1 MTHPDNQAKKNNVTL
16 QEGKGWKR
24 TFEIEIPKETVDS
37 EFESTYK
44 KYQALA
50 KIPGFRKGKAPMHM
64 VKLRYQDKI
73 KSEVLENLVPQAY
86 EDAVKEAKLSPICL
100 PVIKDLQFEEG
111 APLKFKAE
119 FEVQPEVEAKDYLG
133 LELVRRLKEISE
145 KDVETSLDYLREDFA
160 ELHPVEREAR
170 LQDSLIVDIAKKQD
184 GKEDKVEN
192 QQIFLDPH
200 NMIKD
205 FQQALV
211 GAKADEMKEFEVD
224 YKPDFHNK
232 KLAGKKVQYRINV
245 KEVKEK
251 VLPQADDD
259 FAKTVGEYKNLSEL
273 KNKLKE
279 GLIQRDRKDADTEL
293 KTDLI
298 NQVIRNNPFEVPD
311 TLLNYYLDS
320 VIEDLKKR
328 YQKVDEKKVREEYR
342 DVALAQIR
350 WDFLFHR
357 IAEKENIQVTKEEME
372 NWCEQ
377 NAKAMRVTVE
387 KAIKSLENPSFSKRI
402 KEDLLER
409 KTIDFLLQ
417 HAKIK
422 EEAYIPPEPKKE
434 SSEDK
439 DTSNKTS

>member
-1 MTHPDNQAKKNNVTL
+1 M
-16 QEGKGWKR
+16 
-24 TFEIEIPKETVDS
+24 EIEIPKETVDG
-37 EFESTYK
+37 EFETTYK
-44 KYQALA
+44 KYQTLA
-50 KIPGFRKGKAPMHM
+50 KIPGFRKGKAPLHM

-73 KSEVLENLVPQAY
+73 SSEVLETLVPKAY

-100 PVIKDLQFEEG
+100 PVIKDVHFEEG

-119 FEVQPEVEAKDYLG
+119 FEIQPEVEAKDYLG

-145 KDVETSLDYLREDFA
+145 KDIETSLNYLREDFA
-160 ELHPVEREAR
+160 ELHPVEREAH
-170 LQDSLIVDIAKKQD
+170 LHDSLIVDISKTQD
-184 GKEDKVEN
+184 GKEDQVAN

-211 GAKADEMKEFEVD
+211 GAKAGELKEFEVD

-232 KLAGKKVQYRINV
+232 KLAGKKVKYRIKV

-251 VLPQADDD
+251 ILPQVNDE
-259 FAKTVGEYKNLSEL
+259 FAKTVGEYKNLGEL
-273 KNKLKE
+273 KGKIKE
-279 GLIQRDRKDADTEL
+279 GLIQRDMKDADTEL

-298 NQVIRNNPFEVPD
+298 NQVIRRNPFEVPD
-311 TLLNYYLDS
+311 TLFDYYLDS

-328 YQKVDEKKVREEYR
+328 YQKVDEKKVREEYK
-342 DVALAQIR
+342 DIALAQIR

-357 IAEKENIQVTKEEME
+357 IAEKENIQVTKPEME

-387 KAIKSLENPSFSKRI
+387 EAIKSLENPSFSKRI
-402 KEDLLER
+402 KEDLREK
-409 KTIDFLLQ
+409 KTIDFLLKN
-417 HAKIK
+417 AKIK
-422 EEAYIPPEPKKE
+422 EEPYVPPEPKDENSEAKDP
-434 SSEDK
+434 SS
-439 DTSNKTS
+439 KTT

>member
-1 MTHPDNQAKKNNVTL
+1 MTHPDNQVKKNNVTL

-24 TFEIEIPKETVDS
+24 IFEIEIPKETVDS

-73 KSEVLENLVPQAY
+73 KSEVLETLVPKAY

-100 PVIKDLQFEEG
+100 PVIKDIQFEEG
-111 APLKFKAE
+111 TPLKFKAE

-145 KDVETSLDYLREDFA
+145 KDVETSLNYLREDFA
-160 ELHPVEREAR
+160 ELHPVEREAQ
-170 LQDSLIVDIAKKQD
+170 LQDSLTVDIAKKQD

-211 GAKADEMKEFEVD
+211 GAKAGELKEFEVD

-232 KLAGKKVQYRINV
+232 KLAGKKVQYRVNV

-251 VLPQADDD
+251 VLPQANDD
-259 FAKTVGEYKNLSEL
+259 FAKTVGEYKNLDEL

-298 NQVIRNNPFEVPD
+298 NQVIRRNPFEVPD
-311 TLLNYYLDS
+311 TLFNYYLDS

-387 KAIKSLENPSFSKRI
+387 KAIESLENPSFSKRI

-422 EEAYIPPEPKKE
+422 EEPYVPPEPKKE
-434 SSEDK
+434 SPEDI
-439 DTSNKTS
+439 DTSGKTA

>member
-1 MTHPDNQAKKNNVTL
+1 MSGSNQEEKKSNVTL

-24 TFEIEIPKETVDS
+24 TLEIEIPKEKVDD

-44 KYQALA
+44 KYQTLA
-50 KIPGFRKGKAPMHM
+50 KIPGFRKGKAPLHM

-73 KSEVLENLVPQAY
+73 KSEVLETLVPKAY

-100 PVIKDLQFEEG
+100 PVVKDVQFEEG

-119 FEVQPEVEAKDYLG
+119 FEIQPEVEAKDYLG

-145 KDVETSLDYLREDFA
+145 KDIETSLNYLREDFA
-160 ELHPVEREAR
+160 ELHPVEREAH
-170 LQDSLIVDIAKKQD
+170 LHDSLIVDISKTQD
-184 GKEDKVEN
+184 GKEDKVAN

-211 GAKADEMKEFEVD
+211 GAKAGELKEFEVD

-232 KLAGKKVQYRINV
+232 KLAGKKVKYRINV

-251 VLPQADDD
+251 ILPQVNDD
-259 FAKTVGEYKNLSEL
+259 FAKTVGEYKNLGEL
-273 KNKLKE
+273 KGKIKE
-279 GLIQRDRKDADTEL
+279 GLIQRDMKDADTEL

-298 NQVIRNNPFEVPD
+298 NQVIRRNPFEVPD
-311 TLLNYYLDS
+311 TLFDYYLDS

-328 YQKVDEKKVREEYR
+328 YQKVDEKKVREEYQ

-357 IAEKENIQVTKEEME
+357 IAEKENIQVTKPEME

-387 KAIKSLENPSFSKRI
+387 EAIKSLENPSFSKRI
-402 KEDLLER
+402 KEDLLEK
-409 KTIDFLLQ
+409 KTIDFLLKN
-417 HAKIK
+417 AKIK
-422 EEAYIPPEPKKE
+422 EEPYVPPEPKKE
-434 SSEDK
+434 NSEAKDPSS
-439 DTSNKTS
+439 KTT

>member
-1 MTHPDNQAKKNNVTL
+1 LTQSNEQEKKTNVTL

-24 TFEIEIPKETVDS
+24 TLEIEIPKETVDE

-50 KIPGFRKGKAPMHM
+50 KIPGFRKGKAPLHM

-73 KSEVLENLVPQAY
+73 SSEVLETLVPKAY

-100 PVIKDLQFEEG
+100 PVIKDVQFEEG
-111 APLKFKAE
+111 TPLKFKAE
-119 FEVQPEVEAKDYLG
+119 FEIQPEVEAKDYLG

-145 KDVETSLDYLREDFA
+145 KDIETSLNYLREDFA
-160 ELHPVEREAR
+160 ELHPVEREAQ
-170 LQDSLIVDIAKKQD
+170 LQDSLIVDISKTQD
-184 GKEDKVEN
+184 GKEDKVAN

-211 GAKADEMKEFEVD
+211 GAKAGELKEFEVD

-232 KLAGKKVQYRINV
+232 KLAGKKVKYRINV

-251 VLPQADDD
+251 VLPQVNDE
-259 FAKTVGEYKNLSEL
+259 FAKTVGEYKNLEEL
-273 KNKLKE
+273 KIKIKE
-279 GLIQRDRKDADTEL
+279 GLIQRDMKDADTEL

-298 NQVIRNNPFEVPD
+298 NQVIKRNPFEVPD
-311 TLLNYYLDS
+311 TLFNYYLDS

-328 YQKVDEKKVREEYR
+328 YQKVDEKKVREEYH

-387 KAIKSLENPSFSKRI
+387 EAIKSLENPSFSKRI

-409 KTIDFLLQ
+409 KTIDFLLKN
-417 HAKIK
+417 AKIK
-422 EEAYIPPEPKKE
+422 EEAYVPPEPKKE
-434 SSEDK
+434 NSEDK
-439 DTSNKTS
+439 DTSSKTA

>member
-1 MTHPDNQAKKNNVTL
+1 LSESNQEEKKSNVTL
-16 QEGKGWKR
+16 HEGKGWKR
-24 TFEIEIPKETVDS
+24 TLEIEIPKETVDG
-37 EFESTYK
+37 EFETTYK
-44 KYQALA
+44 KYQTLA
-50 KIPGFRKGKAPMHM
+50 KIPGFRKGKAPLHM

-73 KSEVLENLVPQAY
+73 SSEVLETLVPKAY

-100 PVIKDLQFEEG
+100 PVIKDIQFEEG

-119 FEVQPEVEAKDYLG
+119 FEIQPEVEAKDYLG

-145 KDVETSLDYLREDFA
+145 KDIETSLNYLREDFA
-160 ELHPVEREAR
+160 ELHPVEREAK
-170 LQDSLIVDIAKKQD
+170 LQDSLIVDIAKTQD

-211 GAKADEMKEFEVD
+211 GAKTGELKEFEVD

-232 KLAGKKVQYRINV
+232 KLAGKKVKYRINV

-251 VLPQADDD
+251 ILPQVTDE
-259 FAKTVGEYKNLSEL
+259 FAKTVGEYKNLEEL
-273 KNKLKE
+273 KSKIKE
-279 GLIQRDRKDADTEL
+279 GLIQRDMKDADTEL

-298 NQVIRNNPFEVPD
+298 NQVIRRNPFEVPD
-311 TLLNYYLDS
+311 TLFDYYLDS

-328 YQKVDEKKVREEYR
+328 YQKVDEKKVREEYQ

-372 NWCEQ
+372 TWCEN

-387 KAIKSLENPSFSKRI
+387 EAIKSLENPSFSKRI
-402 KEDLLER
+402 KEDLLEK
-409 KTIDFLLQ
+409 KTIDFLLKS
-417 HAKIK
+417 AKIK
-422 EEAYIPPEPKKE
+422 EEPYVPPEPKKE
-434 SSEDK
+434 NSEDK
-439 DTSNKTS
+439 DTSSKTA